1 MLILKLLFR
10 NAFRNKLRAS
20 LTILG
25 ITIAILAFGLLRTL
39 ISAWYAGVDASSATR
54 LVTRNAVSIIFPL
67 PHFYKDK
74 IQQVNGVK
82 TVSYGTW
89 FGGVYGDERNFFA
102 NFAVEA
108 RSFLE
113 LYPEFIIPPDDK
125 ETFLRD
131 QKGCVIGRKLAARFG
146 WKIGDSITLK
156 GTIFLGNCDFVVRG
170 IYQGRDKDTDESQF
184 FFHWNYLNEIQKKVL
199 RSWADQVGYY
209 IIGVARPELAG
220 DVAVAIDQIFKNSL
234 AETLTETE
242 KAFQQGF
249 VAMSG
254 AIVTAIQIVSFV
266 VIFIMMAVVANTMAM
281 TTRERIGEYAILK
294 TLGFGGGS
302 IAILIFGESLVI
314 TIIGCLLGVAA
325 TFPATKIISSELGAY
340 FPVFN
345 IGRETLLLNLVAALT
360 IAFVAAIIP
369 TRRAIKISIADGLR
383 RIG

>member
-1 MLILKLLFR
+1 MLILKVLFR
-10 NAFRNKLRAS
+10 SAFRNKLRTG

-39 ISAWYAGVDASSATR
+39 ISAWYAGVEASSATR
-54 LVTRNAVSIIFPL
+54 LVTRNSVSIIFPL
-67 PHFYKDK
+67 PHFYKNK

-89 FGGVYGDERNFFA
+89 FGGVYGEEKNFFA
-102 NFAVEA
+102 NFAVEP

-113 LYPEFIIPPDDK
+113 LYPEFIIPPDGK
-125 ETFLRD
+125 EAFLKD
-131 QKGCVIGRKLAARFG
+131 QKGCVIGKKLAAKFG
-146 WKIGDSITLK
+146 WKIGDIVVLK
-156 GTIFLGNCDFVVRG
+156 GTIFLGNWDFVVRA

-184 FFHWNYLNEIQKKVL
+184 FFHWDYLNEIVKKSLSGWV
-199 RSWADQVGYY
+199 DQVGYY

-266 VIFIMMAVVANTMAM
+266 VIFIIMAVVANTMAM

-294 TLGFGGGS
+294 TLGFGGGH
-302 IAILIFGESLVI
+302 ITALIFGESLVI
-314 TIIGCLLGVAA
+314 TIMGFLLGVVL
-325 TFPATKIISSELGAY
+325 TFPATKILSHELGTY

-345 IGRETLLLNLVAALT
+345 IGRETLLLSLVAALT
-360 IAFVAAIIP
+360 IAFVSAIIP
-369 TRRAIKISIADGLR
+369 TRRAIKIRIADGLR